1 MPSLAMFEVG
11 GPTHGLNI
19 SALSASTPLTVL
31 AVFAPPDGKATSD
44 RCSPET
50 TALTMNI
57 IDEWV
62 RQTEHK
68 YVDGLEKA

>member
-1 MPSLAMFEVG
+1 MP
-11 GPTHGLNI
+11 TRR
-19 SALSASTPLTVL
+19 PLTVL
-31 AVFAPPDGKATSD
+31 VAFAPSDGQTTSD